1 MSRHQSLHSVR
12 VCRTTS
18 FENTIIFPK
27 PFIFSEITI
36 KEIQSIPYLLTS
48 QLNSNIICLDVNISV
63 KTVASSKA
71 LITFHHLTRN
81 IWYLQWLAE
90 NKTHNTLLS
99 NHNNIFLVMVT
110 ITLVYL
116 IHVFNTDKSKRLVW
130 LTKKNCHRRHLV
142 CAAIL
147 RQPCCL
153 RGHLA
158 APCCLGGHLAA
169 AMMFAR
175 PSCGGHLAASS

>member
-18 FENTIIFPK
+18 FEDTIIFPK

-116 IHVFNTDKSKRLVW
+116 IHVFNTDISKILVW
-130 LTKKNCHRRHLV
+130 LTKKNCRRRHFV

-147 RQPCCL
+147 RRPCCL
-153 RGHLA
+153 SAILQQ
-158 APCCLGGHLAA
+158 
-169 AMMFAR
+169 
-175 PSCGGHLAASS
+175 PSCGGHLAAAILRRPSCGI